1 MKWPGLTWWPQR
13 VFSGALP
20 NVTDVVFL
28 QPLRVA
34 WISNWQT
41 FFSLKR
47 NPWKMGL
54 GQKGTWPTVSFR
66 WYISFQEGNYLHYN
80 HDFSLLKYRSK
91 SILNFKGTPHAFP
104 NKQVV
109 VFLDVLF
116 SSFWILRHKSLINIP
131 HVSVGK
137 YIGPQFRVHFPA
149 SHGHVYQRS
158 IRPWIPWSVTPGCF

>member
-1 MKWPGLTWWPQR
+1 MTWPDLVPSGCFLVPSPTWPML
-13 VFSGALP
+13 FS
-20 NVTDVVFL
+20 
-28 QPLRVA
+28 
-34 WISNWQT
+34 S
-41 FFSLKR
+41 
-47 NPWKMGL
+47 NPWGLPGFRIDKRFSPSKETPENMGL